1 MLEYTINAKSII
13 GGKAQCFA
21 GGSDFEFD
29 ASSGRD
35 DILPNPAELLLSAL
49 AACILKNVERYSE
62 KLRFPYREA
71 KIEVKGIRNDNPPFM
86 KEIVYSLEIDTEIE
100 DRKLEMWHKNIIKFG
115 TITNTLLKAVEI
127 KGKISK
133 MNINNNNKMKNN

>member
-1 MLEYTINAKSII
+1 MRGLMAKSDGSII
-13 GGKAQCFA
+13 ETPIK
-21 GGSDFEFD
+21 
-29 ASSGRD
+29 
-35 DILPNPAELLLSAL
+35 
-49 AACILKNVERYSE
+49 
-62 KLRFPYREA
+62 
-71 KIEVKGIRNDNPPFM
+71 
-86 KEIVYSLEIDTEIE
+86 